1 MRILVDTNIVLD
13 FLLEREPFR
22 QDAER
27 LFEAIASDQITG
39 YVTATTLTNIFYI
52 ARRLTQSIERA
63 RQSVAMT
70 LTVMEVCPVDTV
82 PGALRDRAILE
93 IALTSSLSDFEDAV
107 QIACA
112 IARNLEA
119 IVTRDQQ
126 DFSNSSLPVLTASQ
140 VLERLE

>member
-1 MRILVDTNIVLD
+1 VDTNIVLD

-63 RQSVAMT
+63 RQAVAMT
-70 LTVMEVCPVDTV
+70 LTVMEVCPVD
-82 PGALRDRAILE
+82 RATLE

>member
-1 MRILVDTNIVLD
+1 MKILVDTNIVLD

-27 LFEAIASDQITG
+27 LFEAIASSQITG

-63 RQSVAMT
+63 RQAVAIT
-70 LTVMEVCPVDTV
+70 LAVMEVCPVDRTT
-82 PGALRDRAILE
+82 LE
-93 IALTSSLSDFEDAV
+93 IALASDRSDFEDAV

-112 IARNLEA
+112 IAQNLGA
-119 IVTRDQQ
+119 IATRDLE
-126 DFSNSSLPVLTASQ
+126 DFSNATLPVLSINQ
-140 VLERLE
+140 LLERLES

>member
-1 MRILVDTNIVLD
+1 LRILVDTNIVLD

-22 QDAER
+22 QDAEL
-27 LFEAIASDQITG
+27 LFEAIASGRITA

-52 ARRLTQSIERA
+52 ARRLTQSIDRA
-63 RQSVAMT
+63 RQLVAIT
-70 LTVMEVCPVDTV
+70 LAVMEVCPVD
-82 PGALRDRAILE
+82 RATLE
-93 IALTSSLSDFEDAV
+93 IALTLSLSDFEDAV

-126 DFSNSSLPVLTASQ
+126 GFSNSSLPVLTTSQ

>member
-1 MRILVDTNIVLD
+1 MDTNIVLD

-63 RQSVAMT
+63 RQAVAMT
-70 LTVMEVCPVDTV
+70 LTVMEVCPVD
-82 PGALRDRAILE
+82 RATLE

-126 DFSNSSLPVLTASQ
+126 GFSNSSLPVLTTSQ

>member
-27 LFEAIASDQITG
+27 LFEAIASNRITG

-52 ARRLTQSIERA
+52 ARRLTQSIDRA
-63 RQSVAMT
+63 RQAVAIT
-70 LTVMEVCPVDTV
+70 LAIMEVCPVD
-82 PGALRDRAILE
+82 RATLE
-93 IALTSSLSDFEDAV
+93 IALASGLSDFEDAV

-112 IARNLEA
+112 IAQNLEA
-119 IVTRDQQ
+119 IVTRDRA
-126 DFSNSSLPVLTASQ
+126 DSANATLPVLSINQ
-140 VLERLE
+140 LLERLES

>member
-1 MRILVDTNIVLD
+1 LRILVDTNIVLD

-63 RQSVAMT
+63 RQAVAMT
-70 LTVMEVCPVDTV
+70 LTVMEVCPVD
-82 PGALRDRAILE
+82 RATLE

-126 DFSNSSLPVLTASQ
+126 GFSNSSLPVLTTSQ